1 MTTTPQQILDEYAG
15 YLKPAIDHLV
25 KCLEVFNSEKTDEVF
40 DCTFTIPIDSS
51 NSHDTF
57 VKTLTVKFYDYVRDV
72 LVKSGYPITMEELV
86 PTFHINIETQMST
99 GGKEPVLYV
108 QTHLNYQTIQHR
120 LFDLSL
126 RRKINFSLKNLTTDN
141 ALTASSIHN
150 RQVVIDWCKAKYRSS
165 GNEAS
170 SFLLS
175 HMKNVVYDELRKQ
188 MIESDVIT
196 VGVVLHEKWVG
207 QTDCSYYQ
215 TNIHIQRK

>member
-15 YLKPAIDHLV
+15 YLKPAIDHFV
-25 KCLEVFNSEKTDEVF
+25 KCIDVFNSEKSDEVF

-51 NSHDTF
+51 NSHDSF
-57 VKTLTVKFYDYVRDV
+57 IKVLTVKFYDYVRDV

-86 PTFHINIETQMST
+86 PTFQMFLVVKMGTS
-99 GGKEPVLYV
+99 GKEPVLYV
-108 QTHLNYQTIQHR
+108 QTLLNHQTIQHG

-141 ALTASSIHN
+141 ALTASSIHS
-150 RQVVIDWCKAKYRSS
+150 RRVVIDWFKAKYSIS
-165 GNEAS
+165 GHEAS
-170 SFLLS
+170 SFLLN
-175 HMKNVVYDELRKQ
+175 HMRSVVDDELRKQ
-188 MIESDVIT
+188 MIETDVIT
-196 VGVVLHEKWVG
+196 VAVVLYEKWVG